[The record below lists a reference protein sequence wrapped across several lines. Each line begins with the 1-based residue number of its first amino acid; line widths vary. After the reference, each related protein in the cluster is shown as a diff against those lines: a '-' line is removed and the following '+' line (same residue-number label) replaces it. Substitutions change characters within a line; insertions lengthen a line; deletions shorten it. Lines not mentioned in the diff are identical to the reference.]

1 MDGGLSESWT
11 SQSSPALTSLL
22 FDEPLHLF
30 RGSAVSPVC
39 QEVLN
44 ELVDLD
50 GVLETD

>member
-1 MDGGLSESWT
+1 MATAVFARPDI
-11 SQSSPALTSLL
+11 LL

-30 RGSAVSPVC
+30 GGSAVSPVR
-39 QEVLN
+39 QEILN